1 MDNTSTI
8 DCHVALPFQ
17 RGFRFAFANGYTVS
31 IQFGT
36 GNYCDV
42 RDYSE
47 NQPDEVP
54 ECGCVEIGIFK
65 TDCTNGMDWVKLTD
79 HDDVA
84 GWVPVDDV
92 PAILM
97 HAQTAHWDTIRHII
111 ANPNEPTAEEMMDN
125 ITEMLDE
132 DAQIAQAAELDM

>member
-1 MDNTSTI
+1 MRWPVIICRRATTNK
-8 DCHVALPFQ
+8 HQ
-17 RGFRFAFANGYTVS
+17 RGFHFNFENGYTVS
-31 IQFGT
+31 IQFGS

-42 RDYSE
+42 RDYSP
-47 NQPDEVP
+47 NADDTKLPAA
-54 ECGCVEIGIFK
+54 GCVEVGIFK
-65 TDCTNGMDWVKLTD
+65 TEGGEWVKLTN

-97 HAQTAHWDTIRHII
+97 HAQTEHWDTIRHII
-111 ANPNEPTAEEMMDN
+111 DNPNEPTAEEMEKN
-125 ITEMLDE
+125 ITEMLNE